1 MKKAEKPIKRLQGRP
16 SKTSAYLKQLEGLGL
31 FHLQDAKRAGVP
43 QQTLSRLV
51 ADEQIIRVDQDL
63 YRHPDADIDPETEDF
78 AVACAKFGPKSAI
91 GGLTALF
98 HYHLTDQAPQQIW
111 IVVPPQ
117 KETKDT
123 RYRCLR
129 TKTLLDVGIERH
141 PTFRIVTVER
151 AVAEGFRF
159 ATKIGLETA
168 LKAARAAFKD
178 KLTKPDKVM
187 RIARELGIENYVL
200 KYWEAIIVT

>member
-1 MKKAEKPIKRLQGRP
+1 
-16 SKTSAYLKQLEGLGL
+16 LGL

-51 ADEQIIRVDQDL
+51 ADGEITRVDQDL
-63 YRHPDADIDPETEDF
+63 YRHPDADIDPETEDY
-78 AVACAKFGPKSAI
+78 AIACAKFGTKSAI

-117 KETKDT
+117 KESKDN

-129 TKTLLDVGIERH
+129 TKTSLDIGIERH
-141 PTFRIVTVER
+141 PTFRIATVER
-151 AVAEGFRF
+151 AIAEGFRF

-178 KLTKPDKVM
+178 KLTTPDKVM
-187 RIARELGIENYVL
+187 KIARELGIENYVL
-200 KYWEAIIVT
+200 KYWEAIIVP